1 MKRTY
6 WIYKN
11 VDCRFNIEKV
21 PIYLERLEE
30 EGNYENGRV
39 SFRSTGQVDE
49 IWGADVKLEVTWEK
63 CNRITYNHGSK
74 IKESIEMYN
83 TLQVSVVKKQHEWIK
98 SHEMTYWVGTRNKI
112 KRKRFY
118 ASTIIHA
125 LYLCEVTERF
135 FEIHVEII
143 SSLFPNYEN
152 LILDAIKSM
161 NCHDL

>member
-6 WIYKN
+6 WIYRN
-11 VDCRFNIEKV
+11 NDCGFNIEKV
-21 PIYLERLEE
+21 PIYLERKEE
-30 EGNYENGRV
+30 NGNYETGLV
-39 SFRSTGQVDE
+39 SFKSTGQVDE
-49 IWGADVKLEVTWEK
+49 IWGADVKLDVTWEK

-74 IKESIEMYN
+74 IKESIEIYN
-83 TLQVSVVKKQHEWIK
+83 TLQVSVVKKQQEWIK

-135 FEIHVEII
+135 FEIHAEII